1 MEVPRMLLA
10 LASKFPGAGYDD
22 LRFGTE
28 PKGSV
33 LPYDSVKDSLGANL
47 GVRKCLGAAAPPRR
61 RAAAPHQPQL
71 RHSAENRLMPPRRAA
86 APSRRQANAKPTP
99 PRRRAAAQ
107 S

>member
-61 RAAAPHQPQL
+61 RPSPATTQALCREPIDAT
-71 RHSAENRLMPPRRAA
+71 APRRRAKPT
-86 APSRRQANAKPTP
+86 PSQRQANAAAP
-99 PRRRAAAQ
+99 PRKADAAQ